1 MIDYETYC
9 RIKDALQR
17 QRLNYTQAAQ
27 ALGLH
32 RQTVAQWGQRA
43 RYRARVQPRRT
54 SKLDPF
60 KTSIVA
66 WLEAHH
72 YSAMQIVQRLREGGY
87 QGGVTIVRD
96 FVRQVRPREREA
108 FLTLAFA
115 PGEAAQVDWGEYGT
129 IQVGC
134 TRRRLSFFVMVLC
147 YSRMMY
153 VEFFVSQ
160 QMEHFLSAH
169 LNAFAAFGGCPSRVI
184 IDNLRSGVLRRLVG
198 EAPVFNPRYLDFA
211 THCGFAITA
220 CNVGKG
226 NEKGRVERGVGYV
239 KVNLLNG
246 LELSDLAALDAA
258 AKVWLEMVANV
269 RIHGAT
275 HRMPQEM
282 FAAEE
287 RGTLQALNPR
297 PYDVAR
303 PVILR
308 ASRQFRV
315 PIDTN
320 KYSVP
325 SNYAGQHV
333 TLKAYPDRLCIYHH
347 DRLIARHVRSYDRHQ
362 DIEDPEHPK
371 ALLAQRRTAR
381 EQRLMQRFLALS
393 PQATSYYEGLQDRRT
408 NARDHVR
415 RIVALAEIHGDAA
428 VARAIVDG
436 LAFQAFSAEYV
447 ANMLEM
453 RLRTLPEPAAL
464 QLTRRSDLLDME
476 LPAPNLSLYD
486 KDDES

>member
-1 MIDYETYC
+1 
-9 RIKDALQR
+9 
-17 QRLNYTQAAQ
+17 
-27 ALGLH
+27 
-32 RQTVAQWGQRA
+32 VAVWGQRA
-43 RYRARVQPRRT
+43 QYRARVQPRRA
-54 SKLDPF
+54 SKLDAF
-60 KTSIVA
+60 KKQIVA
-66 WLEAHH
+66 WLEAHR
-72 YSAMQIVQRLREGGY
+72 YSAMQIVQRLRECGY
-87 QGGVTIVRD
+87 QGGVTIARE
-96 FVRQVRPREREA
+96 FVRQVRPPEREA
-108 FLTLAFA
+108 FLTLSFA

-129 IQVGC
+129 IAVGG

-147 YSRMMY
+147 HSRMMY

-169 LNAFAAFGGCPSRVI
+169 LNAFAAFGGCTRRVI

-211 THCGFAITA
+211 RHCGFEITA

-226 NEKGRVERGVGYV
+226 HEKGRVERGVGYV
-239 KVNLLNG
+239 KINLLNG
-246 LELSDLAALDAA
+246 LKLSDLAALDAA
-258 AKVWLEMVANV
+258 AKVWLETVANV

-275 HRMPQEM
+275 HRMPQEL
-282 FAAEE
+282 FAKEE
-287 RGTLQALNPR
+287 RSALQALNPR

-303 PVILR
+303 PISVR

-315 PIDTN
+315 PLDTN

-325 SNYAGQHV
+325 SAYASQHV

-347 DRLIARHVRSYDRHQ
+347 DQLIARHVRSYDRHK

-393 PQATSYYEGLQDRRT
+393 AQANSYYEGLQARRT

-415 RIVALAEIHGDAA
+415 RIVALAEIHGEAA

-464 QLTRRSDLLDME
+464 QLTRRCDLLDLE
-476 LPAPNLSLYD
+476 LPEPDLSLYD
-486 KDDES
+486 KDEP

>member
-9 RIKDALQR
+9 RILDALQR

-32 RQTVAQWGQRA
+32 RQTVAAWGQRA
-43 RYRARVQPRRT
+43 QYRARVQPRRA
-54 SKLDPF
+54 SKLDAF
-60 KTSIVA
+60 KKQIVA
-66 WLEAHH
+66 WLEAHR
-72 YSAMQIVQRLREGGY
+72 YSAMQIVQRLRECGY
-87 QGGVTIVRD
+87 QGGITIVRD
-96 FVRQVRPREREA
+96 FVRQVRPPAREA
-108 FLTLAFA
+108 FLTLSFA

-129 IQVGC
+129 IAVGG

-147 YSRMMY
+147 HSRMMY

-169 LNAFAAFGGCPSRVI
+169 LNAFAAFGGCTRRVI

-211 THCGFAITA
+211 RHCGFEITA

-239 KVNLLNG
+239 KINLLNG
-246 LELSDLAALDAA
+246 LKLSDLAALDAA
-258 AKVWLEMVANV
+258 AKVWLETVANV

-282 FAAEE
+282 FAEAELKH
-287 RGTLQALNPR
+287 LQALNPR

-303 PVILR
+303 PISVR

-315 PIDTN
+315 PLDTN

-325 SNYAGQHV
+325 SAYASQHV
-333 TLKAYPDRLCIYHH
+333 TLKAYPTRLCIYHH
-347 DRLIARHVRSYDRHQ
+347 DQLIARHVRSYDRHQ
-362 DIEDPEHPK
+362 DIEDPEHPR

-393 PQATSYYEGLQDRRT
+393 PQANSYYEGLQARRT

-464 QLTRRSDLLDME
+464 QLTRRCDLLELE
-476 LPAPNLSLYD
+476 LPEPDLSLYD
-486 KDDES
+486 KEEP

>member
-17 QRLNYTQAAQ
+17 QRLNHTQAAK

-32 RQTVAQWGQRA
+32 RQTVAAWGQRA
-43 RYRARVQPRRT
+43 QYRARVQPRRR
-54 SKLDPF
+54 SKLDAF
-60 KTSIVA
+60 KAQIVA
-66 WLEAHH
+66 WLEAHR
-72 YSAMQIVQRLREGGY
+72 YSAMQIVQRLRESGY
-87 QGGVTIVRD
+87 VGGVTIVRD
-96 FVRQVRPREREA
+96 FVRRVRPPAREA
-108 FLTLAFA
+108 FLTLSFA
-115 PGEAAQVDWGEYGT
+115 PGEAAQVDWGEYGS
-129 IQVGC
+129 IAVGG

-147 YSRMMY
+147 HSRMMY

-160 QMEHFLSAH
+160 QMEHFLGAH
-169 LNAFAAFGGCPSRVI
+169 LNAFAAFGGCPRRVI

-211 THCGFAITA
+211 RHGGFEITA

-258 AKVWLEMVANV
+258 AKVWLETVANV

-275 HRMPQEM
+275 HRVPQEM
-282 FAAEE
+282 FAEQE
-287 RGTLQALNPR
+287 RGALQALNPR

-303 PVILR
+303 PISVR

-315 PIDTN
+315 ALDTN

-325 SNYAGQHV
+325 SAYASQHV

-347 DRLIARHVRSYDRHQ
+347 DQLIARHVRSYDRHQ

-393 PQATSYYEGLQDRRT
+393 PHANSYYEGLQARRT

-464 QLTRRSDLLDME
+464 QLERRSDLLELE
-476 LPAPNLSLYD
+476 LPEPDLSLYD
-486 KDDES
+486 KDEP